1 MKLHLLIA
9 LIYAAFISLGLP
21 DSVLGIAWPTMRA
34 QLAMPLEAA
43 GYIAIVLTTC
53 SAVSSFF
60 SGRINRRFGTGTVV
74 LASSAL
80 TAAGLL
86 GYSLVPSFPWLLLAA
101 LPLGFGQG
109 AVDSSLNGFVATHYS
124 SRHMNWLHASW
135 GIGATL
141 GPMVMTAAL
150 AMDSAWRLGYRTL
163 GAVQALLA
171 ATFFLGLGLW
181 QRAPTL
187 RPEAAGEGATTEA
200 RTFGAL
206 GGLRRSEPWVQ
217 IAVYGLYAAG
227 EFCVGLWAAS
237 LFIEKR
243 GLPTGTAGFLAALY
257 YGSITAGRIV
267 SGLFADRIGNRRMVR
282 LGLAAAALG
291 AALLALPSLQ
301 AAAAAVLLLGFG
313 FAPVYTCLMHETPR
327 RFDERTYRTVIGFQ
341 VGAACLGASY
351 LPAAVGFVLART
363 SLALLPAFLVLFIA
377 AMAGMTAF
385 LDRRT

>member
-1 MKLHLLIA
+1 MKPHLLIA

-53 SAVSSFF
+53 SAISSFF

-86 GYSLVPSFPWLLLAA
+86 GYSLVPSFPWFLLAA

-141 GPMVMTAAL
+141 GPVVMTAAL
-150 AMDSAWRLGYRTL
+150 AMNSAWRLGYRTL

-187 RPEAAGEGATTEA
+187 QGSPGAGETKEA
-200 RTFGAL
+200 RAFGTL

-243 GLPTGTAGFLAALY
+243 GLSTGSAGFLASLY

-301 AAAAAVLLLGFG
+301 ASAAAVLLLGFG
-313 FAPVYTCLMHETPR
+313 FAPVYPCLMHETPR
-327 RFDERTYRTVIGFQ
+327 RFDEGTYRTVIGFQ
-341 VGAACLGASY
+341 VGAACLGASF
-351 LPAAVGFVLART
+351 LPTAVGFVLART
-363 SLALLPAFLVLFIA
+363 SLALLPGFLLLFIA
-377 AMAGMTAF
+377 AMAGMTGF